1 MTAQAC
7 LGGAGRLRP
16 ACAGHRPSIY
26 PLNKDF
32 PVRESRRQ
40 PAEACFKIHRLTFPP
55 LDKFGGVSARQGRAV
70 GVRFAE
76 AGQRPSIYP
85 LNKVFPRPRK
95 PFTAGLPP
103 APKFID

>member
-32 PVRESRRQ
+32 PVRESRHPR
-40 PAEACFKIHRLTFPP
+40 AEACFKIHRLTFPP
-55 LDKFGGVSARQGRAV
+55 LDKLGARQGRAG
-70 GVRFAE
+70 GVRLVA
-76 AGQRPSIYP
+76 AGARPSIYP
-85 LNKVFPRPRK
+85 LDKDFPVRESRRQ
-95 PFTAGLPP
+95 P
-103 APKFID
+103 AEACFKIH